1 MEITEELLASLIAIH
16 DESFFREIPK
26 DTVIDTLKVPED
38 HIEKLFEMD
47 ALMTVNDG
55 IAISKTGDDI
65 IYRNSLKKMS

>member
-16 DESFFREIPK
+16 DESFFCEISK
-26 DTVIDTLKVPED
+26 DTVIDTLNVPED

-65 IYRNSLKKMS
+65 IYRNSSKNMS